1 MSLRSAY
8 LLSATLAA
16 LSLLHPP
23 AATAGPAEGAPA
35 PPDQRPTVAV
45 LYFDYGGPSEELAV
59 LRKGLAQMLVTDLG
73 AVEGA
78 RLVERDRLQEVLSEL
93 ELGAAKK
100 LDPATAAKVG
110 RLLGARWLVMGG
122 YFDLSGALRVD
133 ARVVEVETGRIVR
146 SVGVTGTPG
155 DFLGVEQQLAT
166 QLAAILASELP
177 PIPPPAPEPAPEPAP
192 APEGKAA
199 DPAPGETPAAAAA
212 CRPQPPKALG
222 TDTAVRFS
230 KGLDAKDRGDRA
242 AAKAEF
248 EAVVAEQ
255 PDFALAA
262 QELTALMQ

>member
-8 LLSATLAA
+8 QLVATLATVAA
-16 LSLLHPP
+16 LLAP
-23 AATAGPAEGAPA
+23 AAVAAAAPAEAEPV
-35 PPDQRPTVAV
+35 PPDRQPTVAV

-73 AVEGA
+73 AVPGA
-78 RLVERDRLQEVLSEL
+78 RLVERERLQEVLAEL
-93 ELGAAKK
+93 ELAAAKK

-133 ARVVEVETGRIVR
+133 ARVVEVETGRIVK
-146 SVGVTGTPG
+146 SVGVTGTAG

-166 QLAAILASELP
+166 RLAAILAAELP
-177 PIPPPAPEPAPEPAP
+177 PIPTPAPE
-192 APEGKAA
+192 PEGKAA
-199 DPAPGETPAAAAA
+199 DPAPGETPPAPR
-212 CRPQPPKALG
+212 RPKPPKALG
-222 TDTAVRFS
+222 TGTAVRFS
-230 KGLDAKDRGDRA
+230 KALDAKDRGDRA
-242 AAKAEF
+242 AAKAEL